1 MNNFAEELDINWAEP
16 SLEAPEELSR
26 SWGKNFG
33 FDYYYPLVS
42 RSPQIKDILIV
53 FLNAA

>member
-1 MNNFAEELDINWAEP
+1 MNNFAEELDFSWGEP

-33 FDYYYPLVS
+33 HFRMFFLL
-42 RSPQIKDILIV
+42 RSQNDWMAQIVCCI
-53 FLNAA
+53 